1 MEEWTGVLGFFDV
14 QKKKK
19 NRFSSFFVLVFEL
32 RSGRGREGEV

>member
-14 QKKKK
+14 QKKK